1 MSGKHTASSFCLAAL
16 LTVLAVLGMRLPLSA
31 QKPWPPLSPEEAAMK
46 DCPQQPGA
54 AAVWLYREMSTDHE
68 SFETTF
74 FKRLKI
80 LTPAGRDRAN
90 IEIPYYKGRQLVE
103 DLEARVLP
111 PQGPPRPFTGQIFEN
126 TAIRLRRFRV
136 TVKTIALPDVE
147 VGSIIEFRYRLVPD
161 YGGSSGGGS
170 EDVLSDL
177 QLSGGKPEEGG
188 YPKSSQFL
196 SFQAIRWEIQD
207 DLFTRKVK
215 FAYSAHPLI
224 WTLFDGP
231 CRLTWVSHKLTNAQ
245 PSIKGNRVELTM
257 ENVPAFENEEFMTSE
272 EAEQMSVDVIYL
284 GRRITDTNEFWR
296 LESQNWQKAAEGFIG
311 DPRKLAPEARTL
323 VADAADPGA
332 RLSRIYE
339 RVQKIRNLS
348 YEKGMTRKRKKEE
361 KIKSNRSA
369 EEVLQRDYGL
379 RSDITRT
386 FVALARA
393 AGFEAEVVR
402 ISTRDDKLFRIN
414 LLSFYDQMDSEA
426 ALVKLGDKSLLFDPA
441 TPLCPFGLIHW
452 SRSNAAAL
460 RFSDK
465 PPAFFTTAVY
475 PPELALTQREFALRL
490 DPQGT
495 LSGTVKTTYT
505 GHEALVR
512 RLDHIHDDETDRK
525 KALEKELTDVLPMG
539 AAATLTKLENI
550 DNNAPALVA
559 HYDVSIPG
567 IATVA
572 GDRTLLP
579 VSPLLGSGQYPFRH
593 AKRTHPVYFP
603 YPFREFDDI
612 RITLPEGLTSEV
624 RPTPLKSQNE
634 FSEFSLRCIEEGLQQ
649 LHIQRDLVIR
659 KSYFPVEQYAAIKS
673 FFDSVRASD
682 EEQVVL
688 VREKKVAI
696 SPVP

>member
-1 MSGKHTASSFCLAAL
+1 MSGKHTASSILPTAL
-16 LTVLAVLGMRLPLSA
+16 LAVLAVLGLRLPLSA
-31 QKPWPPLSPEEAAMK
+31 QKPWPALSPEEAAMK

-54 AAVWLYREMSTDHE
+54 AAVWLYREMSYDHE
-68 SFETTF
+68 SFETTI

-80 LTPAGRDRAN
+80 MTPAGRDRAN

-111 PQGPPRPFTGQIFEN
+111 PQGPPRPFTGQIFEK

-136 TVKTIALPDVE
+136 TVKTFALPDVE
-147 VGSIIEFRYRLVPD
+147 AGSIIEFRYRLVPD

-177 QLSGGKPEEGG
+177 LLPGGKPEEGG
-188 YPKSSQFL
+188 YPKTMRFL

-207 DLFTRKVK
+207 DIFTRKVK
-215 FAYSAHPLI
+215 FAYSGHPLI

-231 CRLTWVSHKLTNAQ
+231 CRLTWISHKLTNAQ
-245 PSIKGNRVELTM
+245 PLIKGNRIELTM
-257 ENVPAFENEEFMTSE
+257 ENVPAFEKEEFMTSE

-296 LESQNWQKAAEGFIG
+296 LESQSWQKAAEGFIG

-323 VADAADPGA
+323 IADAADPGA

-348 YEKGMTRKRKKEE
+348 YEKGLTRKRKKEE

-369 EEVLQRDYGL
+369 EEVLERGYGL

-386 FVALARA
+386 FVALALA

-402 ISTRDDKLFRIN
+402 VSTRDDKLFRIN

-426 ALVKLGDKSLLFDPA
+426 ALVKLDDKSLLFDPA
-441 TPLCPFGLIHW
+441 TPFCPFGLVHW

-490 DPQGT
+490 DLQGT

-512 RLDHIHDDETDRK
+512 RLDRIHDDETDRK

-539 AAATLTKLENI
+539 AVATLMKLENI

-559 HYDVSIPG
+559 RYDVSIPG

-572 GDRTLLP
+572 GDRMLLP

-593 AKRTHPVYFP
+593 AERKNPVYFP

-634 FSEFSLRCIEEGLQQ
+634 FSEFSLNCIEEGLQQ

-659 KSYFPVEQYAAIKS
+659 KSYFPVDQYAAIKA
-673 FFDSVRASD
+673 FFDTVRASD

-688 VREKKVAI
+688 VRKKKQAI
-696 SPVP
+696 SPGP

>member
-1 MSGKHTASSFCLAAL
+1 MMSGKHTASSILPAAL
-16 LTVLAVLGMRLPLSA
+16 LSVLAVLGLRLPLSA
-31 QKPWPPLSPEEAAMK
+31 QKAWPPLSPEEVAMK

-54 AAVWLYREMSTDHE
+54 AAVWLYREMTTDQE
-68 SFETTF
+68 NFEITI

-80 LTPAGRDRAN
+80 LTPAGRDHAN

-111 PQGPPRPFTGQIFEN
+111 PQGPPRPFTGQVFEK
-126 TAIRLRRFRV
+126 TAIRARRFRV
-136 TVKTIALPDVE
+136 SVKTFALPDVE
-147 VGSIIEFRYRLVPD
+147 VGSIIEFRFRIVPD

-188 YPKSSQFL
+188 YPKSMQFL
-196 SFQAIRWEIQD
+196 SFQAIHWDIQD
-207 DLFTRKVK
+207 DLFTRKAK
-215 FAYSAHPLI
+215 FDYISHPLI
-224 WTLFDGP
+224 GTLFDGP
-231 CRLTWVSHKLTNAQ
+231 CRITWASHKLTNAQ
-245 PSIKGNRVELTM
+245 PSIKGRRVELTM
-257 ENVPAFENEEFMTSE
+257 ENVPAFEEEEFMTSE
-272 EAEQMSVDVIYL
+272 EAEQMSVDVFFL
-284 GRRITDTNEFWR
+284 GRQITDSNEFWR
-296 LESQNWQKAAEGFIG
+296 LESQNWQKAAEGFMG
-311 DPRKLAPEARTL
+311 DTGKFAPEVRTL
-323 VADAADPGA
+323 IADAADPKA

-339 RVQKIRNLS
+339 RAQKIRNLS
-348 YEKGMTRKRKKEE
+348 YEKGMTRKRKKEQ
-361 KIKSNRSA
+361 KIKSNRNA
-369 EEVLQRDYGL
+369 GEVLERDYGL

-402 ISTRDDKLFRIN
+402 VSTRDDKLFRIN

-441 TPLCPFGLIHW
+441 TPFCPFGLIHW

-475 PPELALTQREFALRL
+475 PPELAMTQREIALRL
-490 DPQGT
+490 DLQGA

-539 AAATLTKLENI
+539 AVATLTKLENI
-550 DNNAPALVA
+550 DNNDPSLVA
-559 HYDVSIPG
+559 HYDISIPG
-567 IATVA
+567 ISTAA
-572 GDRTLLP
+572 GDRMLLP

-593 AKRTHPVYFP
+593 TERKYPVYFP

-612 RITLPEGLTSEV
+612 RITLPEGLTSQA
-624 RPTPLKSQNE
+624 RPAPLKSQND
-634 FSEFSLRCIEEGLQQ
+634 FSEFSLRCVDEGLQQ

-682 EEQVVL
+682 EEQIIL
-688 VREKKVAI
+688 VREKK
-696 SPVP
+696 

>member
-1 MSGKHTASSFCLAAL
+1 MSGKHTASSILPAAL
-16 LTVLAVLGMRLPLSA
+16 LAVLAVLGLRLPLSA
-31 QKPWPPLSPEEAAMK
+31 QKPWPALSPEEAAMK

-68 SFETTF
+68 NFETTI

-80 LTPAGRDRAN
+80 LTSAGRDRAN

-103 DLEARVLP
+103 DLEGRVLP
-111 PQGPPRPFTGQIFEN
+111 PQGPPRPFTGQIFEK

-136 TVKTIALPDVE
+136 TVKTFALPDVE
-147 VGSIIEFRYRLVPD
+147 AGSIIEFRYRLVPD

-177 QLSGGKPEEGG
+177 QLPGGKPEEGG
-188 YPKSSQFL
+188 YPKTMRFL

-207 DLFTRKVK
+207 DIFTRKVK
-215 FAYSAHPLI
+215 FAYSGHPLI

-231 CRLTWVSHKLTNAQ
+231 CRLTWISHKLANAQ
-245 PSIKGNRVELTM
+245 PLIKGNRVELTM
-257 ENVPAFENEEFMTSE
+257 ENVPAFEKEEFMTSE

-296 LESQNWQKAAEGFIG
+296 LESQSWQKAAEGFIG
-311 DPRKLAPEARTL
+311 DPHKLAPEARTL
-323 VADAADPGA
+323 IANAADPGA

-348 YEKGMTRKRKKEE
+348 YEKGLTRKRKKEE

-369 EEVLQRDYGL
+369 EEVLERGYGL

-393 AGFEAEVVR
+393 VGFEAEVVR
-402 ISTRDDKLFRIN
+402 VSTRDDKLFRIN

-441 TPLCPFGLIHW
+441 TPFCPFGLIHW

-539 AAATLTKLENI
+539 AVATLMKLENI
-550 DNNAPALVA
+550 DNNAPSLVA

-572 GDRTLLP
+572 GDRMLLP

-593 AKRTHPVYFP
+593 AERTHPVYFP

-624 RPTPLKSQNE
+624 RPTPVKSQNE
-634 FSEFSLRCIEEGLQQ
+634 FSEFSLHCIEEGLQQ

-659 KSYFPVEQYAAIKS
+659 KSYFPVDQYAAIKA
-673 FFDSVRASD
+673 FFDTVRASD

-688 VREKKVAI
+688 VREKK
-696 SPVP
+696 